1 MSEKKDKYGFPI
13 KYRYKSNNKNIKNKT
28 LSFDFKKYVYYTL
41 LSILIIFILM
51 STSLSGY
58 LAWNSFTNDPIFI
71 KLYKVFLAMLFSPVY
86 LSYLYVKTSFFG
98 LPNIK

>member
-13 KYRYKSNNKNIKNKT
+13 KYRYKSDKHNKNKKN
-28 LSFDFKKYVYYTL
+28 LSFNFKKYIYYTL
-41 LSILIIFILM
+41 ISIIIIFILM
-51 STSLSGY
+51 STSLSAY

-71 KLYKVFLAMLFSPVY
+71 KLYKVFLAIIFSPLY
-86 LSYLYVKTSFFG
+86 LTYLYVKSSIFD